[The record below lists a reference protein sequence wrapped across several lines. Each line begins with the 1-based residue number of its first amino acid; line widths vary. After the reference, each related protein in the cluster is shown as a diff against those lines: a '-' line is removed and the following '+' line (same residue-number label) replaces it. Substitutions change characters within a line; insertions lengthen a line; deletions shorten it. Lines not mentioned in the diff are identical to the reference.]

1 MNIYMLLIKDA
12 AKLAVGVWYFAT
24 LFKDVRYE
32 TLAEF
37 VNVRQM

>member
-1 MNIYMLLIKDA
+1 MPLIKDA
-12 AKLAVGVWYFAT
+12 AKLAVGVGYFSNT
-24 LFKDVRYE
+24 VKKLRHE